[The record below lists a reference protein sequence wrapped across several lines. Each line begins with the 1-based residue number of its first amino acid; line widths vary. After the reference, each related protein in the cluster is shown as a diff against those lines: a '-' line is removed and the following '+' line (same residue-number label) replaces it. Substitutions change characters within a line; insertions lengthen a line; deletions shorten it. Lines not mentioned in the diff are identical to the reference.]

1 MSLIKNTL
9 AEVNSRTNG
18 HSHTNGYSHTNG
30 HGPSISHTTLRQPLK
45 HRVPV
50 CIVGGG
56 IVGLTCALILHQQGI
71 KVHVYER
78 QLTLYPLPRAVV
90 MAEDTQHLL
99 ATAGMSVELDRHV
112 GEIGQPDKFI
122 WKGCDGKTMTY
133 LDMAAE
139 GLCGY
144 RSTTCFSQ
152 PTLESALALRCE
164 SYGIPV
170 YRDWQLESVDE
181 KTNSANQTK
190 EYTAHFARY
199 KKTERPYQTS
209 LEVEAEYLVSAE
221 GCNSMIR
228 EMFGFKEIDYGFTY
242 DWLVID
248 VVSGADKTSLTI

>member
-9 AEVNSRTNG
+9 AEFN
-18 HSHTNGYSHTNG
+18 SHTNG

-112 GEIGQPDKFI
+112 GELGQPDKFI
-122 WKGCDGKTMTY
+122 WKAHDGKTMAY

-170 YRDWQLESVDE
+170 YRDWQLDSVDE
-181 KTNSANQTK
+181 KTTSTEQTK
-190 EYTAHFARY
+190 EYTAHFTRY
-199 KKTERPYQTS
+199 KETERPYQTS

-248 VVSGADKTSLTI
+248 VVSGADKT